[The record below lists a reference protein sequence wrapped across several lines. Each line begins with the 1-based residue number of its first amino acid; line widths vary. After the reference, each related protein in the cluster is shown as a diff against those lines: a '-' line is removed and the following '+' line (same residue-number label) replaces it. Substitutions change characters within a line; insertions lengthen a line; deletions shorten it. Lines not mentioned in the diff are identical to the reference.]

1 MLANRL
7 KLFWALLGNQL
18 WVRPTLWSLL
28 SVAAV
33 AVALHFGNSL
43 MADGAPEVDVDT
55 LSSMLTVIAST
66 MLAILIRAV
75 LGVFVCQRS
84 CLAPSD
90 AGDHQRSQGA

>member
-55 LSSMLTVIAST
+55 LSSMLTVIASALFPYPCCT
-66 MLAILIRAV
+66 RCFRLSALMPRPE
-75 LGVFVCQRS
+75 R
-84 CLAPSD
+84 
-90 AGDHQRSQGA
+90 RR